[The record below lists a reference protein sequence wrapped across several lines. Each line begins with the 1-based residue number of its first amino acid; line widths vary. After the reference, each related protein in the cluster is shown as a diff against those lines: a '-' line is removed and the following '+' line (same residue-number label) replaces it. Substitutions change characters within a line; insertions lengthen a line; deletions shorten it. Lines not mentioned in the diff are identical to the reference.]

1 VISVIDEGIGIPA
14 TQLERLFERFHR
26 VNTRDDQEQYGYG
39 LGLYIS
45 KRLVE
50 IQGGS
55 IWAESEVGR
64 GSRFSFS
71 LPKWSPASGEQVN
84 EVDLDIP

>member
-1 VISVIDEGIGIPA
+1 
-14 TQLERLFERFHR
+14 
-26 VNTRDDQEQYGYG
+26 VNASDDQEQYGYG

-45 KRLVE
+45 KRLIE

-55 IWAESEVGR
+55 IWAESEVER

-71 LPKWSPASGEQVN
+71 LPKWLPASGEQVS
-84 EVDLDIP
+84 EVDLESPQILSAKLTAIDD